1 MRNKLILFLI
11 TSILFL
17 SACKSREKVVYMQ
30 SDDTEWG
37 VIDTANYCITIKP
50 GDQLN
55 IIVMSQRPE
64 LAAPFNMQAF
74 PTPYSASSGTQ
85 LQISSYG
92 GSPHVFDVDPDGV
105 IFYPYLGAFR
115 IAGMN
120 KYQVQDSIQSFL
132 RNNGFVNDAMVNV
145 TITNLKYTVLGEVK
159 SPGLKTFSGDRFTI
173 INALASVSDMTEY
186 GERYNVKLVRHEGN
200 TAKVKLIDFRD
211 PDLLTSPYYYVEQ
224 NDIIYVEPNHAKA
237 HNRDMSTLNSFSVT
251 ITNLM
256 LRITNLLIS
265 L

>member
-85 LQISSYG
+85 LQTTSYG
-92 GSPHVFDVDPDGV
+92 GNPHALDAHTESLNLTP
-105 IFYPYLGAFR
+105 FR
-115 IAGMN
+115 
-120 KYQVQDSIQSFL
+120 VSC
-132 RNNGFVNDAMVNV
+132 V
-145 TITNLKYTVLGEVK
+145 TTVL
-159 SPGLKTFSGDRFTI
+159 
-173 INALASVSDMTEY
+173 
-186 GERYNVKLVRHEGN
+186 
-200 TAKVKLIDFRD
+200 
-211 PDLLTSPYYYVEQ
+211 
-224 NDIIYVEPNHAKA
+224 
-237 HNRDMSTLNSFSVT
+237 
-251 ITNLM
+251 
-256 LRITNLLIS
+256 
-265 L
+265 

>member
-1 MRNKLILFLI
+1 
-11 TSILFL
+11 
-17 SACKSREKVVYMQ
+17 
-30 SDDTEWG
+30 
-37 VIDTANYCITIKP
+37 
-50 GDQLN
+50 
-55 IIVMSQRPE
+55 
-64 LAAPFNMQAF
+64 
-74 PTPYSASSGTQ
+74 
-85 LQISSYG
+85 
-92 GSPHVFDVDPDGV
+92 
-105 IFYPYLGAFR
+105 
-115 IAGMN
+115 
-120 KYQVQDSIQSFL
+120 
-132 RNNGFVNDAMVNV
+132 MVNV

-159 SPGLKTFSGDRFTI
+159 RPGLKTFSGDRFTI

-200 TAKVKLIDFRD
+200 TVKVKLIDFRD

-237 HNRDMSTLNSFSVT
+237 HNRDMSSLNSFSVS